1 MNEQQHPR
9 PTTPGEPPV
18 PLAPPVPLDLPVSAL
33 PPLPPPRRGADWMFG
48 GVYGT
53 VLASGLLAALDQKGG
68 EYTPFYD
75 ASWVLV
81 TAATAGLAHGYSHH
95 MSTHQAG
102 SAGHRWRILRRALWN
117 EWPMIAATLPTVLLL
132 LVAGLTDW
140 DSHGVTAVGLG
151 VNTAMLFAW
160 GAFVALR
167 VGYKLASAL
176 LIGVADATIGLAIIA
191 ANAVI
196 K

>member
-1 MNEQQHPR
+1 MTDQPPQQP
-9 PTTPGEPPV
+9 
-18 PLAPPVPLDLPVSAL
+18 APAGH
-33 PPLPPPRRGADWMFG
+33 PLPPPRRGADWMFG

-95 MSTHQAG
+95 MTTHQAG
-102 SAGHRWRILRRALWN
+102 SAAHRWRLLVRALWN

-132 LVAGLTDW
+132 VLAGVAHW
-140 DSHGVTAVGLG
+140 ESYGVTAVGLG
-151 VNTAMLFAW
+151 LNTALLFAW
-160 GAFVALR
+160 GSFVAVR
-167 VGYKLASAL
+167 VGYRLTSAL
-176 LIGVADATIGLAIIA
+176 LIGLADATIGLAIIV
-191 ANAVI
+191 ANALI

>member
-1 MNEQQHPR
+1 MTEQSK
-9 PTTPGEPPV
+9 PTPSGYPI
-18 PLAPPVPLDLPVSAL
+18 A
-33 PPLPPPRRGADWMFG
+33 PPRRGADWMFG

-81 TAATAGLAHGYSHH
+81 TAATAALAHGYAHH
-95 MSTHQAG
+95 MAGHQAG
-102 SAGHRWRILRRALWN
+102 SVTHRWRLLARALWN

-132 LVAGLTDW
+132 LLAGIADW
-140 DSHGVTAVGLG
+140 DPYGVTAVGLG
-151 VNTAMLFAW
+151 LNTALLFAW
-160 GAFVALR
+160 GAFVAIR
-167 VGYKLASAL
+167 VGYRIPSAL
-176 LIGVADATIGLAIIA
+176 LIGLADAAIGLAIIV
-191 ANAVI
+191 ANALI

>member
-1 MNEQQHPR
+1 
-9 PTTPGEPPV
+9 
-18 PLAPPVPLDLPVSAL
+18 
-33 PPLPPPRRGADWMFG
+33 MFG

-81 TAATAGLAHGYSHH
+81 TACAAALAHGYSHH
-95 MSTHQAG
+95 MTTHQQG
-102 SAGHRWRILRRALWN
+102 SARHRWSVLVRALWN
-117 EWPMIAATLPTVLLL
+117 EWPMIVATLPTVLLL
-132 LVAGLTDW
+132 VTAGLTGW
-140 DSHGVTAVGLG
+140 DSYGVTAVGLG
-151 VNTAMLFAW
+151 LNTALLFGW
-160 GAFVALR
+160 GSFVALR
-167 VGYKLASAL
+167 VGYRLGSAL
-176 LIGVADATIGLAIIA
+176 LIGMADATIGLVIIV